1 MPNVTTAKMVK
12 ELRDQTGAPFIDC
25 KNALNDSEGNLDK
38 ALEILKIK
46 GVAKALKKVGR
57 DTPEGI
63 VTSYVHAGG
72 KIGVMLELNCETDF
86 VARNEEFQ
94 KLAKEISMQIAASNP
109 LYLSRD
115 YIPEDVLNKEREII
129 KAQVEE
135 AGGKKEARIMEKM
148 IEGKINKFFEEACL
162 LEQAYIREPKTRIND
177 LIQKTIAK
185 VGENI
190 VIRRFIRYQLG
201 EPVC

>member
-57 DTPEGI
+57 DTPEGVI
-63 VTSYVHAGG
+63 TSYVHAGG

-94 KLAKEISMQIAASNP
+94 KLAKEIAMQIAASNP

-135 AGGKKEARIMEKM
+135 AGGKKEAKILDKM
-148 IEGKINKFFEEACL
+148 VEGKINKFFEEACL
-162 LEQAYIREPKTRIND
+162 LEQAYIREPKTKIND

>member
-57 DTPEGI
+57 DTPEGVI
-63 VTSYVHAGG
+63 TSYVHAGG

-94 KLAKEISMQIAASNP
+94 KLAKEIAMQIAASNP

-135 AGGKKEARIMEKM
+135 AGGKKEAKIVEKM

-162 LEQAYIREPKTRIND
+162 LEQAYIREPRTKIND